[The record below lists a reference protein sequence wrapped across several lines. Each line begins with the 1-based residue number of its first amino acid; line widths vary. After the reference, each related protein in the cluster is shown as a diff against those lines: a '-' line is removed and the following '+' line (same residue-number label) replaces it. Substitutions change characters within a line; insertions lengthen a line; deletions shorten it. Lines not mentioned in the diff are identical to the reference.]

1 MSKTYRLRT
10 KRKSSKFLD
19 GMRIFS
25 KKSGRVLSFDNC
37 TVREGNFEKRFVDT
51 LRKEGPKYYSKETIT
66 QVTRPKHFEAIEGA
80 TEFWKFIDQYIG
92 ISFWSDMEWMPNGQE
107 LWAFIQ
113 PYQPVILTSPSR
125 DNTSRLGKRLW
136 VKENLVP
143 APEVLFR
150 FGDAKSDFAN
160 ENYILIYDKPSNL
173 VAFASK
179 GGIAIECKDGDVSSV
194 INKLRKLG
202 YGERELT

>member
-1 MSKTYRLRT
+1 MGNLVDLLLEESDFMPKYQIYCDM
-10 KRKSSKFLD
+10 D
-19 GMRIFS
+19 G
-25 KKSGRVLSFDNC
+25 VLTD
-37 TVREGNFEKRFVDT
+37 FEKRFVT
-51 LRKEGPKYYSKETIT
+51 LLQQEGPKYYSKVTIA
-66 QVTRPKHFEAIEGA
+66 QVTRPKHFDKIEG
-80 TEFWKFIDQYIG
+80 TKEFWKFIDQYIG
-92 ISFWSDMEWMPNGQE
+92 LEFWSKMEWMPNGRV
-107 LWAFIQ
+107 LWDFIQ
-113 PYQPVILTSPSR
+113 PYGPKLLTSPSR

-160 ENYILIYDKPSNL
+160 ENSILIDDKPSNL

-194 INKLRKLG
+194 INELKKLG
-202 YGERELT
+202 YGRELT